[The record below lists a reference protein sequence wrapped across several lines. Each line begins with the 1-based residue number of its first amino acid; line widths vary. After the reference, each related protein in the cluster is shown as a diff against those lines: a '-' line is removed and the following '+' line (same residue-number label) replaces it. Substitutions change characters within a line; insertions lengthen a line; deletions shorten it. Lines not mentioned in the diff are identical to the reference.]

1 MKFQNVTTNQE
12 ITVLKSQTYIKYCFV
27 INKGQ
32 YDMVS
37 LLFLKV
43 QISMHVL
50 YSHLIIP
57 GIFQISLNMT
67 NHQYY
72 QTLTLAITKPIFRKT
87 VFWNN

>member
-1 MKFQNVTTNQE
+1 MRFQNVATNMAPE
-12 ITVLKSQTYIKYCFV
+12 MKNQTYIKYCFV
-27 INKGQ
+27 VNKGQ

-57 GIFQISLNMT
+57 GL
-67 NHQYY
+67 
-72 QTLTLAITKPIFRKT
+72 L
-87 VFWNN
+87 